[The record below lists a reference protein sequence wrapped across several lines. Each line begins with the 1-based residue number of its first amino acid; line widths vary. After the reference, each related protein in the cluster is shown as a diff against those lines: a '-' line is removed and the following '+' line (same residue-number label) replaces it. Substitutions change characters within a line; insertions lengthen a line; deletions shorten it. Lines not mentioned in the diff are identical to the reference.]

1 MKSLLLC
8 QWNHYPVADDLQKAV
23 AEIRVE
29 RMKWVRTLRNSP
41 AAAVIFAS
49 TLVAVMGVSLIS
61 PALPAV
67 QKAWNVSE
75 SQASLLLSAF
85 TLPGIFLTLPI
96 GLIADRVGRKS
107 ILIAA
112 LTVFGLSGSVIIVIS
127 SFTLILVLRAI
138 QGAAS
143 SAIVMLTITLLGDL
157 FTGEQ
162 RRVLIGT
169 NAAILAIG
177 AAGYP
182 LLGGALATL
191 AWSAPFGCFLLALV
205 VAIPGI
211 TLLEEPNR
219 DRVNSNS
226 SIREFLTGPTSMTPF
241 VVLYIAIFEI
251 FVILYGAQLT
261 AVPFLLANEYQLSS
275 AGIGLL
281 VGLPAITMGMTS
293 LQGDR
298 VLQVLT
304 SFQSI
309 ALGFVSYGI
318 GLTIVAITD
327 SIYVVAGALLLFG
340 LGQGLAEPITDT
352 ALNERAPDEFR
363 GSIMSIRTSV
373 LRLGTTIGPPLSV
386 GAATMIGYR
395 RTLLI
400 SGSGALIIGVSWF
413 MLRRL

>member
-1 MKSLLLC
+1 ME
-8 QWNHYPVADDLQKAV
+8 KA
-23 AEIRVE
+23 RP
-29 RMKWVRTLRNSP
+29 LRESP

-67 QKAWNVSE
+67 QEAWNISE

-96 GLIADRVGRKS
+96 GLLTDRIGRKPA
-107 ILIAA
+107 LIPA
-112 LTVFGLSGSVIIVIS
+112 LIVFGLSGGGIIFIS
-127 SFTLILVLRAI
+127 DFTIILALRAI

-143 SAIVMLTITLLGDL
+143 SAIMMLTVTLLGDL

-169 NAAILAIG
+169 NAAILAVG

-191 AWSAPFGCFLLALV
+191 AWSAPFACFLLALL
-205 VAIPGI
+205 VAVPGVL
-211 TLLEEPNR
+211 LLEEPHR
-219 DRVNSNS
+219 DENNSNS
-226 SIREFLTGPTSMTPF
+226 SLREFLTGPTPMIPF
-241 VVLYIAIFEI
+241 VVLYLAIFGI

-261 AVPFLLANEYQLSS
+261 AVPFLLANEYHLSS

-281 VGLPAITMGMTS
+281 VGLPAVTMGVTAM
-293 LQGDR
+293 QGDR
-298 VLQVLT
+298 VLRSLT

-318 GLTIVAITD
+318 GLVVVAIAD

-386 GAATMIGYR
+386 GAATIFGYQ
-395 RTLLI
+395 RTLLV
-400 SGSGALIIGVSWF
+400 SGTGAFIIGMTWF
-413 MLRRL
+413 TVRSL

>member
-1 MKSLLLC
+1 ME
-8 QWNHYPVADDLQKAV
+8 W
-23 AEIRVE
+23 R
-29 RMKWVRTLRNSP
+29 RTLRDSP

-67 QKAWNVSE
+67 QDAWNISE

-96 GLIADRVGRKS
+96 GLLADRIGRKP
-107 ILIAA
+107 ILIPS
-112 LTVFGLSGSVIIVIS
+112 LVVCGLSGGSIIFIS
-127 SFTLILVLRAI
+127 DFTLVLVLRAI

-143 SAIVMLTITLLGDL
+143 SAIVMLTVTLLGDL

-169 NAAILAIG
+169 NAAILAVG

-191 AWSAPFGCFLLALV
+191 AWSAPFACFLLALL

-211 TLLEEPNR
+211 TLLEEPNQ
-219 DRVNSNS
+219 DRTNSSS
-226 SIREFLTGPTSMTPF
+226 SIREFVSGPTPMTPF
-241 VVLYIAIFEI
+241 AVLYLAIFGI

-261 AVPFLLANEYQLSS
+261 AVPFLLANDYQLSS

-281 VGLPAITMGMTS
+281 VGLPAVTMGMTAM
-293 LQGDR
+293 QGDR

-318 GLTIVAITD
+318 GLAVVALAD

-373 LRLGTTIGPPLSV
+373 LRLGTTVGPPLSV
-386 GAATMIGYR
+386 GAATMFGYR
-395 RTLLI
+395 RTLFV
-400 SGSGALIIGVSWF
+400 SGVSAFLIGVMWF
-413 MLRRL
+413 TTRRL

>member
-1 MKSLLLC
+1 MGQTRLLR
-8 QWNHYPVADDLQKAV
+8 
-23 AEIRVE
+23 E
-29 RMKWVRTLRNSP
+29 SP

-49 TLVAVMGVSLIS
+49 TLVTVMGVSLIS

-67 QKAWNVSE
+67 QEAWNISE
-75 SQASLLLSAF
+75 PQASLLLSAF

-96 GLIADRVGRKS
+96 GMLTDRIGRKP
-107 ILIAA
+107 ILIPA
-112 LTVFGLSGSVIIVIS
+112 LIVFGLSGGGIIFIS
-127 SFTLILVLRAI
+127 DFTIILVLRAI
-138 QGAAS
+138 QGTAS
-143 SAIVMLTITLLGDL
+143 STVMMLTVTLLGDL
-157 FTGEQ
+157 FVGEQ
-162 RRVLIGT
+162 RRALIGT
-169 NAAILAIG
+169 NAAILAVG

-191 AWSAPFGCFLLALV
+191 VWSAPFACFLLALL
-205 VAIPGI
+205 VAILGI
-211 TLLEEPNR
+211 ILLKEPHR
-219 DRVNSNS
+219 DETHSNS
-226 SIREFLTGPTSMTPF
+226 SIQEFLNGPTPMTPF
-241 VVLYIAIFEI
+241 VVLYLAIFGI

-261 AVPFLLANEYQLSS
+261 AVPFLLANEYHLSS

-281 VGLPAITMGMTS
+281 VGLPAVTMGMTAM
-293 LQGDR
+293 QGDR
-298 VLQVLT
+298 VLRSLT

-318 GLTIVAITD
+318 GLVVVAIAD

-386 GAATMIGYR
+386 GAATVFGYR
-395 RTLLI
+395 HTLLVSGI
-400 SGSGALIIGVSWF
+400 SVFVIGVTWF
-413 MLRRL
+413 TVKFCNISYTA

>member
-1 MKSLLLC
+1 M
-8 QWNHYPVADDLQKAV
+8 
-23 AEIRVE
+23 E
-29 RMKWVRTLRNSP
+29 WVRTLRNSP

-67 QKAWNVSE
+67 QEAWNVSE

-112 LTVFGLSGSVIIVIS
+112 LIVFGLSGGAIIVIS

-169 NAAILAIG
+169 NAAILAVG

-191 AWSAPFGCFLLALV
+191 AWSAPFACFLLALV

-219 DRVNSNS
+219 DGVNPNS

-241 VVLYIAIFEI
+241 VVLYFAIFGI

-261 AVPFLLANEYQLSS
+261 AVPFLLANEYKLSS

-318 GLTIVAITD
+318 GLIIVAITD

-386 GAATMIGYR
+386 GAATVIGYR

-400 SGSGALIIGVSWF
+400 SGSGALIIGATWF

>member
-1 MKSLLLC
+1 MGL
-8 QWNHYPVADDLQKAV
+8 
-23 AEIRVE
+23 I
-29 RMKWVRTLRNSP
+29 RTLRDSP

-67 QKAWNVSE
+67 QEAWNISE

-96 GLIADRVGRKS
+96 GLLSDRIGRKP
-107 ILIAA
+107 ILIPA
-112 LTVFGLSGSVIIVIS
+112 LVVFGLSGGSIIFIS
-127 SFTLILVLRAI
+127 DFTLILVLRAI

-143 SAIVMLTITLLGDL
+143 SAIAMLTVTLLGDL

-169 NAAILAIG
+169 NAAILAVG

-182 LLGGALATL
+182 LLGGVLATL
-191 AWSAPFGCFLLALV
+191 AWSAPFACFLLALF
-205 VAIPGI
+205 VAVPGM
-211 TLLEEPNR
+211 TLLEEPNQ
-219 DRVNSNS
+219 DGTKSNS
-226 SIREFLTGPTSMTPF
+226 SIREFLTGSTPMAPF
-241 VVLYIAIFEI
+241 AVLYLAIFGI

-275 AGIGLL
+275 ANIGLL
-281 VGLPAITMGMTS
+281 VGLPAVTMGLTAM
-293 LQGDR
+293 QGDR

-318 GLTIVAITD
+318 GLTVVALAD
-327 SIYVVAGALLLFG
+327 SIYVIAGALLLFG

-373 LRLGTTIGPPLSV
+373 LRLGTTVGPPLSV
-386 GAATMIGYR
+386 GAATIFGYQQ
-395 RTLLI
+395 TLFV
-400 SGSGALIIGVSWF
+400 SGVGSFLIGVTWF
-413 MLRRL
+413 TVRRL

>member
-1 MKSLLLC
+1 
-8 QWNHYPVADDLQKAV
+8 
-23 AEIRVE
+23 
-29 RMKWVRTLRNSP
+29 MKWIRTLWNSP

-67 QKAWNVSE
+67 QEAWNISE

-96 GLIADRVGRKS
+96 GLLADRIGRKP
-107 ILIAA
+107 ILIPA
-112 LTVFGLSGSVIIVIS
+112 LIVFGLSGGAIIIIS
-127 SFTLILVLRAI
+127 DFTLILVLRAI

-143 SAIVMLTITLLGDL
+143 SAIVMLTVTLLGDL

-169 NAAILAIG
+169 NAAILAVG

-182 LLGGALATL
+182 LLGGALATF
-191 AWSAPFGCFLLALV
+191 AWSAPFACFLLALL

-219 DRVNSNS
+219 DGINSNS
-226 SIREFLTGPTSMTPF
+226 SIRKFLTGPTSMTPF
-241 VVLYIAIFEI
+241 VILYLAIFGI

-281 VGLPAITMGMTS
+281 VGLPAVSMGMTA

-298 VLQVLT
+298 VLRVLT

-318 GLTIVAITD
+318 GLAVVAITD

-386 GAATMIGYR
+386 GAATVIGYR

-400 SGSGALIIGVSWF
+400 SGSGALIIGAGWF
-413 MLRRL
+413 MVRRL

>member
-1 MKSLLLC
+1 MEWK
-8 QWNHYPVADDLQKAV
+8 Q
-23 AEIRVE
+23 
-29 RMKWVRTLRNSP
+29 TLRDSP

-67 QKAWNVSE
+67 QEAWDISE
-75 SQASLLLSAF
+75 SEASLLLSAF

-96 GLIADRVGRKS
+96 GLLADRIGRKP
-107 ILIAA
+107 ILIPA
-112 LTVFGLSGSVIIVIS
+112 LIIFGISGGSIIIIS
-127 SFTLILVLRAI
+127 DFTLILVLRAI

-143 SAIVMLTITLLGDL
+143 SAIVMLTVTLLGDL

-169 NAAILAIG
+169 NAAILAAG

-191 AWSAPFGCFLLALV
+191 AWSAPFACFLLAVLV
-205 VAIPGI
+205 AVPGI

-219 DRVNSNS
+219 AGTNSNS
-226 SIREFLTGPTSMTPF
+226 SIREFLTGPTAMTPF
-241 VVLYIAIFEI
+241 AILYLAIFGI

-281 VGLPAITMGMTS
+281 LGLPAVTMGMTAM
-293 LQGDR
+293 QGDR
-298 VLQVLT
+298 VLHVFT

-318 GLTIVAITD
+318 GLAVVAIAD
-327 SIYVVAGALLLFG
+327 SIYVVTGALLLFG

-386 GAATMIGYR
+386 GAAAVFGYR

-400 SGSGALIIGVSWF
+400 SGSGAFIIGATWF
-413 MLRRL
+413 IIRRS

>member
-1 MKSLLLC
+1 MD
-8 QWNHYPVADDLQKAV
+8 W
-23 AEIRVE
+23 IR
-29 RMKWVRTLRNSP
+29 KIRNSP
-41 AAAVIFAS
+41 ATAVIFAS

-67 QKAWNVSE
+67 QEAWNISE
-75 SQASLLLSAF
+75 AQASLLLSAF

-96 GLIADRVGRKS
+96 GLLTDRIGRKP
-107 ILIAA
+107 ILIPA
-112 LTVFGLSGSVIIVIS
+112 LIVFGLSGSGIIFIS
-127 SFTLILVLRAI
+127 DFTLILALRAI

-143 SAIVMLTITLLGDL
+143 STIAMLTVTLLGDL
-157 FTGEQ
+157 YSGEQ

-169 NAAILAIG
+169 NAAILAVG

-191 AWSAPFGCFLLALV
+191 AWSAPFACFLLGVL

-211 TLLEEPNR
+211 TLLEEPSRNEN
-219 DRVNSNS
+219 NSNS
-226 SIREFLTGPTSMTPF
+226 SIREFLTGPTPMTPF
-241 VVLYIAIFEI
+241 LTLYLAIFGI

-275 AGIGLL
+275 AGIGFV
-281 VGLPAITMGMTS
+281 VGLPAVTMGMTAM
-293 LQGDR
+293 QGDR
-298 VLQVLT
+298 VLRSLT

-318 GLTIVAITD
+318 GLVVVAIAE

-352 ALNERAPDEFR
+352 ALNERAPDKFR

-373 LRLGTTIGPPLSV
+373 LRLGTTVGPPLTV
-386 GAATMIGYR
+386 GAATVFGYR

-400 SGSGALIIGVSWF
+400 SGTGAFVFGLVW
-413 MLRRL
+413 LTVKRL

>member
-1 MKSLLLC
+1 ME
-8 QWNHYPVADDLQKAV
+8 W
-23 AEIRVE
+23 R
-29 RMKWVRTLRNSP
+29 RTLRESP

-67 QKAWNVSE
+67 QEAWNISE
-75 SQASLLLSAF
+75 SQTSLLLSAF

-96 GLIADRVGRKS
+96 GLLSDRIGRKP
-107 ILIAA
+107 ILIPA
-112 LTVFGLSGSVIIVIS
+112 LVVFGLSGGGIIFIS
-127 SFTLILVLRAI
+127 EFTLILVLRAI

-143 SAIVMLTITLLGDL
+143 SAIVMLTVTLLGDL

-169 NAAILAIG
+169 NAAILAVG

-191 AWSAPFGCFLLALV
+191 AWSAPFACFLLALL

-211 TLLEEPNR
+211 TLLEEPDR
-219 DRVNSNS
+219 DRANS
-226 SIREFLTGPTSMTPF
+226 SSSIHEFLTGPTPMTPF
-241 VVLYIAIFEI
+241 AVLYLAIFGI

-261 AVPFLLANEYQLSS
+261 AVPFLLANDYQLSS

-281 VGLPAITMGMTS
+281 VGLPAVTMGMTAM
-293 LQGDR
+293 QGDR

-318 GLTIVAITD
+318 GLVVVALAD

-373 LRLGTTIGPPLSV
+373 LRLGTTVGPPLSV
-386 GAATMIGYR
+386 GAATVFGYR
-395 RTLLI
+395 QTLFV
-400 SGSGALIIGVSWF
+400 SGVGAFLIGVTWF
-413 MLRRL
+413 TTRRL

>member
-1 MKSLLLC
+1 MEL
-8 QWNHYPVADDLQKAV
+8 
-23 AEIRVE
+23 I
-29 RMKWVRTLRNSP
+29 RTLRDSP

-49 TLVAVMGVSLIS
+49 TLIAVMGVSLIS

-67 QKAWNVSE
+67 QEAWNISE

-96 GLIADRVGRKS
+96 GLFSDRIGRKP
-107 ILIAA
+107 ILIPA
-112 LTVFGLSGSVIIVIS
+112 LVVFGLSGGSIIFIPD
-127 SFTLILVLRAI
+127 FTLILVLRAI

-143 SAIVMLTITLLGDL
+143 SAIAMLTVTLLGDL

-169 NAAILAIG
+169 NAAILAVG

-182 LLGGALATL
+182 LLGGVLATL
-191 AWSAPFGCFLLALV
+191 AWSAPFACFLLALF
-205 VAIPGI
+205 VAVPGM
-211 TLLEEPNR
+211 TLLEEPNQ
-219 DRVNSNS
+219 DGTKSNS
-226 SIREFLTGPTSMTPF
+226 SIREFLTGSTPMAPF
-241 VVLYIAIFEI
+241 AVLYLAIFGI

-275 AGIGLL
+275 ANIGLL
-281 VGLPAITMGMTS
+281 VGLPAVTMGLTAM
-293 LQGDR
+293 QGDR

-318 GLTIVAITD
+318 GLTVVALAD
-327 SIYVVAGALLLFG
+327 SIYVIAGALLLFG

-373 LRLGTTIGPPLSV
+373 LRLGTTVGPPLSV
-386 GAATMIGYR
+386 GAAALFGYR
-395 RTLLI
+395 QTLLV
-400 SGSGALIIGVSWF
+400 SGAAAFLIGVTWF
-413 MLRRL
+413 TVRRQ

>member
-1 MKSLLLC
+1 ME
-8 QWNHYPVADDLQKAV
+8 W
-23 AEIRVE
+23 I
-29 RMKWVRTLRNSP
+29 RTLEESP

-67 QKAWNVSE
+67 QEAWGISE

-96 GLIADRVGRKS
+96 GLLADRIGRKP
-107 ILIAA
+107 ILIPA
-112 LTVFGLSGSVIIVIS
+112 LVVFGLSGGGIIVIS
-127 SFTLILVLRAI
+127 DFTLILVFRAI

-143 SAIVMLTITLLGDL
+143 SAIVMLTVTLLGDL
-157 FTGEQ
+157 FSGEE

-169 NAAILAIG
+169 NAAILAVG

-182 LLGGALATL
+182 LLGGALATI
-191 AWSAPFGCFLLALV
+191 AWSAPFACFFLALL

-211 TLLEEPNR
+211 TLLEEPPRNG
-219 DRVNSNS
+219 DNSQS
-226 SIREFLTGPTSMTPF
+226 SIRAFLTGPTPMTPF
-241 VVLYIAIFEI
+241 VVLYLAIFGI
-251 FVILYGAQLT
+251 FVILYGVQLT
-261 AVPFLLANEYQLSS
+261 AVPFLLANEYHLSS

-281 VGLPAITMGMTS
+281 VGLPSVTMGMTAM
-293 LQGDR
+293 QGDR

-318 GLTIVAITD
+318 GLAIVAIAD

-363 GSIMSIRTSV
+363 GTIMSIRTSV

-386 GAATMIGYR
+386 GAATVFGYR
-395 RTLLI
+395 RTLLA
-400 SGSGALIIGVSWF
+400 SGTAAFLIGVTWF
-413 MLRRL
+413 TTKRM

>member
-1 MKSLLLC
+1 
-8 QWNHYPVADDLQKAV
+8 
-23 AEIRVE
+23 
-29 RMKWVRTLRNSP
+29 
-41 AAAVIFAS
+41 
-49 TLVAVMGVSLIS
+49 MGVSLIS

-67 QKAWNVSE
+67 QEAWNISE

-96 GLIADRVGRKS
+96 GLLTDRIGRKP
-107 ILIAA
+107 ILIPA
-112 LTVFGLSGSVIIVIS
+112 LIVFGLSGGSIIFVS
-127 SFTLILVLRAI
+127 DFTLILVLRAI

-143 SAIVMLTITLLGDL
+143 SAIAMLTVTLLGDL
-157 FTGEQ
+157 YSGEQ

-169 NAAILAIG
+169 NAAILAVG

-191 AWSAPFGCFLLALV
+191 SWSAPFACFLLALV
-205 VAIPGI
+205 VAVPGI
-211 TLLEEPNR
+211 TLLEEPQR
-219 DRVNSNS
+219 DEHNANS
-226 SIREFLTGPTSMTPF
+226 SIRAFLTGPTPMTPF
-241 VVLYIAIFEI
+241 VVLYLAIFGI

-281 VGLPAITMGMTS
+281 VGLPAVTMGVTAM
-293 LQGDR
+293 QGDR
-298 VLQVLT
+298 VLQSLT

-309 ALGFVSYGI
+309 ALGFASYGI
-318 GLTIVAITD
+318 GLAIVAVAD
-327 SIYVVAGALLLFG
+327 SIYVIAGALLLFG

-373 LRLGTTIGPPLSV
+373 LRLGTTVGPPLSV
-386 GAATMIGYR
+386 GAATVFGYR
-395 RTLLI
+395 QTLLV
-400 SGSGALIIGVSWF
+400 SGAAAFLIGVTWF
-413 MLRRL
+413 TVRRL

>member
-1 MKSLLLC
+1 ME
-8 QWNHYPVADDLQKAV
+8 W
-23 AEIRVE
+23 IR
-29 RMKWVRTLRNSP
+29 KLRNSP

-67 QKAWNVSE
+67 QEAWNISE
-75 SQASLLLSAF
+75 GQASLLLSAF
-85 TLPGIFLTLPI
+85 TLPGIFLTVPI
-96 GLIADRVGRKS
+96 GLLTDRTGRKP
-107 ILIAA
+107 ILIPA
-112 LTVFGLSGSVIIVIS
+112 LIVFGLSGSGIIFIS
-127 SFTLILVLRAI
+127 DFTLILVLRAL

-143 SAIVMLTITLLGDL
+143 SAIAMLTITLLGDL
-157 FTGEQ
+157 YSGEQ

-169 NAAILAIG
+169 NAAILAVG

-191 AWSAPFGCFLLALV
+191 SWSAPFACFLLGLLV
-205 VAIPGI
+205 AGSGI
-211 TLLEEPNR
+211 TLLEEPHRNEN
-219 DRVNSNS
+219 NSDS
-226 SIREFLTGPTSMTPF
+226 SIREFLTGPISLTPF
-241 VVLYIAIFEI
+241 VVLYLAILGI
-251 FVILYGAQLT
+251 FVLLYGAQLT
-261 AVPFLLANEYQLSS
+261 AVPFLLTNEYQLSS

-281 VGLPAITMGMTS
+281 VGLPSLTMGMTAM
-293 LQGDR
+293 QGDR
-298 VLQVLT
+298 VLRSLT

-318 GLTIVAITD
+318 GLAVVAVAD

-373 LRLGTTIGPPLSV
+373 LRLGTTIGPPLCI
-386 GAATMIGYR
+386 GTATVFGYR
-395 RTLLI
+395 RTLLF
-400 SGSGALIIGVSWF
+400 SGVGSFVIGVTWF
-413 MLRRL
+413 TVKRFYHHS

>member
-1 MKSLLLC
+1 ME
-8 QWNHYPVADDLQKAV
+8 W
-23 AEIRVE
+23 R
-29 RMKWVRTLRNSP
+29 RTLRDSP

-67 QKAWNVSE
+67 QEAWNISE

-96 GLIADRVGRKS
+96 GLLADRIGRKP
-107 ILIAA
+107 ILIPS
-112 LTVFGLSGSVIIVIS
+112 LVVFGLSGGGIIFIS
-127 SFTLILVLRAI
+127 DFMLLLVLRAI

-143 SAIVMLTITLLGDL
+143 SAIVMLTVTLLGDL

-169 NAAILAIG
+169 NAAILAAG

-191 AWSAPFGCFLLALV
+191 AWSAPFACFLLALL

-211 TLLEEPNR
+211 TLLEEPNQ
-219 DRVNSNS
+219 DRTNSSS
-226 SIREFLTGPTSMTPF
+226 SIREFISGPTPMAPF
-241 VVLYIAIFEI
+241 AVLYLAIFGI

-261 AVPFLLANEYQLSS
+261 AVPFLLANDYQLSS

-281 VGLPAITMGMTS
+281 VGLPAVTMGMTAM
-293 LQGDR
+293 QGDR
-298 VLQVLT
+298 VLRVLT

-318 GLTIVAITD
+318 GLAVVALAD

-373 LRLGTTIGPPLSV
+373 LRLGTTVGPPLSV
-386 GAATMIGYR
+386 GAATVFGYR
-395 RTLLI
+395 QTLLV
-400 SGSGALIIGVSWF
+400 SGTAAFLIGGIWF
-413 MLRRL
+413 TTRRL

>member
-1 MKSLLLC
+1 ME
-8 QWNHYPVADDLQKAV
+8 WT
-23 AEIRVE
+23 
-29 RMKWVRTLRNSP
+29 RTLRDSP

-67 QKAWNVSE
+67 QQAWGISE

-96 GLIADRVGRKS
+96 GLLADRIGRKPL
-107 ILIAA
+107 LIPA
-112 LTVFGLSGSVIIVIS
+112 LVVFGLSGGSIIVVS
-127 SFTLILVLRAI
+127 DFSLILVLRAV

-143 SAIVMLTITLLGDL
+143 SAIAMLTVTLLGDL
-157 FTGEQ
+157 YAGEQ

-169 NAAILAIG
+169 NATILAVG

-191 AWSAPFGCFLLALV
+191 AWSAPFACFLLALL
-205 VAIPGI
+205 VAVPGI
-211 TLLEEPNR
+211 TLLEEPTR
-219 DRVNSNS
+219 KGTTSSS
-226 SIREFLTGPTSMTPF
+226 SIRTFVFGPTPMAPLAA
-241 VVLYIAIFEI
+241 LYLAIFGI

-261 AVPFLLANEYQLSS
+261 AVPFLLASDYQLSS

-281 VGLPAITMGMTS
+281 LGLPAVTMGMTAM
-293 LQGDR
+293 QGDR
-298 VLQVLT
+298 VLRVLT

-318 GLTIVAITD
+318 GLAIVALAD
-327 SIYVVAGALLLFG
+327 SIYLVGGALLLFG

-373 LRLGTTIGPPLSV
+373 LRLGTTIGPPVTV
-386 GAATMIGYR
+386 GAAAVFGYR
-395 RTLLI
+395 RTLLV
-400 SGSGALIIGVSWF
+400 SGGVSFLIGVAW
-413 MLRRL
+413 LTVRRS

>member
-1 MKSLLLC
+1 M
-8 QWNHYPVADDLQKAV
+8 
-23 AEIRVE
+23 IR
-29 RMKWVRTLRNSP
+29 KLRNSP

-67 QKAWNVSE
+67 QEAWNISE

-96 GLIADRVGRKS
+96 GLLTDRIGRKP
-107 ILIAA
+107 ILIPA
-112 LTVFGLSGSVIIVIS
+112 LIVFGLSGGSIIFVS
-127 SFTLILVLRAI
+127 DFTLILVLRAI

-143 SAIVMLTITLLGDL
+143 SAIAMLTVTLLGDL
-157 FTGEQ
+157 YSGEQ

-169 NAAILAIG
+169 NAAILAVG

-191 AWSAPFGCFLLALV
+191 SWSAPFACFLLALV
-205 VAIPGI
+205 VAVPGI
-211 TLLEEPNR
+211 TLLEEPQR
-219 DRVNSNS
+219 DEHNANS
-226 SIREFLTGPTSMTPF
+226 SIRAFLTGPTPMTPF
-241 VVLYIAIFEI
+241 VVLYLAIFGI

-281 VGLPAITMGMTS
+281 VGLPAVTMGVTAM
-293 LQGDR
+293 QGDR
-298 VLQVLT
+298 VLQSLT

-309 ALGFVSYGI
+309 ALGFASYGI
-318 GLTIVAITD
+318 GLAIVAVAD
-327 SIYVVAGALLLFG
+327 SIYVIAGALLLFG

-373 LRLGTTIGPPLSV
+373 LRLGTTVGPPLSV
-386 GAATMIGYR
+386 GAATVFGYR
-395 RTLLI
+395 QTLLV
-400 SGSGALIIGVSWF
+400 SGAAAFLIGVTWF
-413 MLRRL
+413 TVRRL

>member
-1 MKSLLLC
+1 ME
-8 QWNHYPVADDLQKAV
+8 W
-23 AEIRVE
+23 R
-29 RMKWVRTLRNSP
+29 RTLRDSP

-67 QKAWNVSE
+67 QEAWNISE

-96 GLIADRVGRKS
+96 GLLADRIGRKP
-107 ILIAA
+107 ILIPS
-112 LTVFGLSGSVIIVIS
+112 LVVFGLSGGGIIFIS
-127 SFTLILVLRAI
+127 DFMLLLVLRAI

-143 SAIVMLTITLLGDL
+143 SAIVMLTVTLLGDL

-169 NAAILAIG
+169 NAAILAAG

-191 AWSAPFGCFLLALV
+191 AWSAPFACFLLALL

-211 TLLEEPNR
+211 TLLEEPNQ
-219 DRVNSNS
+219 DRTNSSS
-226 SIREFLTGPTSMTPF
+226 SIREFISGPTPMAPF
-241 VVLYIAIFEI
+241 AVLYLAIFGI

-261 AVPFLLANEYQLSS
+261 AVPFLLANDYQLSS

-281 VGLPAITMGMTS
+281 VGLPAVTMGMTAM
-293 LQGDR
+293 QGDR
-298 VLQVLT
+298 VLRVLT

-318 GLTIVAITD
+318 GLAVVALAD

-373 LRLGTTIGPPLSV
+373 LRLGTTVGPPLSV
-386 GAATMIGYR
+386 GAAAVFGYR
-395 RTLLI
+395 QTLLV
-400 SGSGALIIGVSWF
+400 SGTAAFLIGGIWF
-413 MLRRL
+413 TTRRL

>member
-1 MKSLLLC
+1 
-8 QWNHYPVADDLQKAV
+8 
-23 AEIRVE
+23 
-29 RMKWVRTLRNSP
+29 MKWIRTLWNTP
-41 AAAVIFAS
+41 AVAVIFAS

-67 QKAWNVSE
+67 QDAWNISE

-96 GLIADRVGRKS
+96 GLLADRIGRKPV
-107 ILIAA
+107 LIPA
-112 LTVFGLSGSVIIVIS
+112 LSVFGLSGGAIIVVS
-127 SFTLILVLRAI
+127 DFTLILVLRAI

-143 SAIVMLTITLLGDL
+143 SAVVMLTVTLLGDL

-169 NAAILAIG
+169 NAAILAVG

-191 AWSAPFGCFLLALV
+191 AWWAPFVCFLLALL

-219 DRVNSNS
+219 DGINSNS

-241 VVLYIAIFEI
+241 VVLYLAIFGI

-281 VGLPAITMGMTS
+281 VGLPAVTMGMTA

-298 VLQVLT
+298 VLQVFT

-318 GLTIVAITD
+318 GLAVVAITD

-386 GAATMIGYR
+386 GAASVIGYR

-400 SGSGALIIGVSWF
+400 SGSGALIIGASWF
-413 MLRRL
+413 MTRRF

>member
-1 MKSLLLC
+1 ME
-8 QWNHYPVADDLQKAV
+8 W
-23 AEIRVE
+23 IRS
-29 RMKWVRTLRNSP
+29 LRNSP
-41 AAAVIFAS
+41 AVAVIFAS

-67 QKAWNVSE
+67 QEAWSISE
-75 SQASLLLSAF
+75 AQASLLLSAF

-96 GLIADRVGRKS
+96 GLLTDRIGRKP
-107 ILIAA
+107 ILIPA
-112 LTVFGLSGSVIIVIS
+112 LIVFGLSGGSIIFIS
-127 SFTLILVLRAI
+127 DFTHILALRAI

-143 SAIVMLTITLLGDL
+143 SAIIMLTVTLLGDL
-157 FTGEQ
+157 YSGEQ

-169 NAAILAIG
+169 NAAILAVG

-191 AWSAPFGCFLLALV
+191 SWSVPFACFPLALL
-205 VAIPGI
+205 VAVPGI
-211 TLLEEPNR
+211 TLLEEPHRNEN
-219 DRVNSNS
+219 NSNS
-226 SIREFLTGPTSMTPF
+226 SIREFLAGPTPMTPF
-241 VVLYIAIFEI
+241 VMLYLAILGI

-261 AVPFLLANEYQLSS
+261 AVPFLLANEFQLSS

-281 VGLPAITMGMTS
+281 LGLPAVTMGVTAM
-293 LQGDR
+293 QGDR
-298 VLQVLT
+298 VLQLLT

-318 GLTIVAITD
+318 GLVIVAIAD
-327 SIYVVAGALLLFG
+327 SIYVIAGALFLFG

-373 LRLGTTIGPPLSV
+373 LRLGTTIGPPLTV
-386 GAATMIGYR
+386 GAATVFGYR
-395 RTLLI
+395 HTLLL
-400 SGSGALIIGVSWF
+400 SGAGIFVFGVTWF
-413 MLRRL
+413 TIK

>member
-1 MKSLLLC
+1 
-8 QWNHYPVADDLQKAV
+8 
-23 AEIRVE
+23 
-29 RMKWVRTLRNSP
+29 
-41 AAAVIFAS
+41 VIFAS

-67 QKAWNVSE
+67 QEAWNISE

-96 GLIADRVGRKS
+96 GLLADRIGRKP
-107 ILIAA
+107 ILIPA
-112 LTVFGLSGSVIIVIS
+112 LIVFGLSGGAIIIIS
-127 SFTLILVLRAI
+127 DFTLILVLRAI

-143 SAIVMLTITLLGDL
+143 SAIVMLTVTLLGDL

-169 NAAILAIG
+169 NAAILAVG

-182 LLGGALATL
+182 LLGGALATF
-191 AWSAPFGCFLLALV
+191 AWSAPFACFLLALL

-219 DRVNSNS
+219 DGINSNS
-226 SIREFLTGPTSMTPF
+226 SIRKFLTGPTSMTPF
-241 VVLYIAIFEI
+241 VILYLAIFGI

-281 VGLPAITMGMTS
+281 VGLPAVSMGMTA

-298 VLQVLT
+298 VLRVLT

-318 GLTIVAITD
+318 GLAVVAITD

-386 GAATMIGYR
+386 GAATVIGYR

-400 SGSGALIIGVSWF
+400 SGSGALIIGAGWF
-413 MLRRL
+413 MVRRL

>member
-1 MKSLLLC
+1 ME
-8 QWNHYPVADDLQKAV
+8 KA
-23 AEIRVE
+23 RP
-29 RMKWVRTLRNSP
+29 LRESP

-67 QKAWNVSE
+67 QEAWNISE

-96 GLIADRVGRKS
+96 GLLTDRIGRKPA
-107 ILIAA
+107 LIPA
-112 LTVFGLSGSVIIVIS
+112 LIVFGLSGGGIIFIS
-127 SFTLILVLRAI
+127 DFTIILALRAI

-143 SAIVMLTITLLGDL
+143 SAIMMLTVTLLGDL

-169 NAAILAIG
+169 NAAILAVG

-191 AWSAPFGCFLLALV
+191 AWSAPFACFLLALL
-205 VAIPGI
+205 VAVPGVL
-211 TLLEEPNR
+211 LLEEPHR
-219 DRVNSNS
+219 DENNSNS
-226 SIREFLTGPTSMTPF
+226 SLREFLTGPTPMIPF
-241 VVLYIAIFEI
+241 VVLYLAIFGI

-261 AVPFLLANEYQLSS
+261 AVPFLLANEYHLSS

-281 VGLPAITMGMTS
+281 VGLPAVTMGVTAM
-293 LQGDR
+293 QGDR
-298 VLQVLT
+298 VLRSLT

-309 ALGFVSYGI
+309 ALGFVSYGF
-318 GLTIVAITD
+318 GLIVVAIAD

-386 GAATMIGYR
+386 GAATIFGYQ
-395 RTLLI
+395 RTLLV
-400 SGSGALIIGVSWF
+400 SGTGAFIIGMTWF
-413 MLRRL
+413 TVRSL

>member
-1 MKSLLLC
+1 MEWIQSLR
-8 QWNHYPVADDLQKAV
+8 D
-23 AEIRVE
+23 
-29 RMKWVRTLRNSP
+29 SP
-41 AAAVIFAS
+41 ATAVIFAS

-67 QKAWNVSE
+67 QEAWSISE
-75 SQASLLLSAF
+75 AQASLLLSAF

-96 GLIADRVGRKS
+96 GLLADRIGRKP
-107 ILIAA
+107 ILIPA
-112 LTVFGLSGSVIIVIS
+112 LIVFGLSGGGIIFIS
-127 SFTLILVLRAI
+127 DFTLILVLRAV

-143 SAIVMLTITLLGDL
+143 SAIIMLTVTLLGDL
-157 FTGEQ
+157 YSGEQ

-169 NAAILAIG
+169 NAAILAVG

-191 AWSAPFGCFLLALV
+191 SWSVPFACFPLALL
-205 VAIPGI
+205 VAVPGI
-211 TLLEEPNR
+211 TLLEEPHRNKN
-219 DRVNSNS
+219 NSNS
-226 SIREFLTGPTSMTPF
+226 SIREFLTGPTPMTPF
-241 VVLYIAIFEI
+241 VVLYLAILGI

-281 VGLPAITMGMTS
+281 LGLPAVTMGVTAM
-293 LQGDR
+293 QGDR
-298 VLQVLT
+298 VLQLLT

-318 GLTIVAITD
+318 GLVIVAIAD
-327 SIYVVAGALLLFG
+327 SIYVVAGALFLFG

-373 LRLGTTIGPPLSV
+373 LRLGTTIGPPLTV
-386 GAATMIGYR
+386 GAATVFGYR
-395 RTLLI
+395 YTLLI
-400 SGSGALIIGVSWF
+400 SGAGIFVLGVTWF
-413 MLRRL
+413 AVK

>member
-1 MKSLLLC
+1 ME
-8 QWNHYPVADDLQKAV
+8 W
-23 AEIRVE
+23 IR
-29 RMKWVRTLRNSP
+29 KLRNSP

-61 PALPAV
+61 PVLPAV
-67 QKAWNVSE
+67 QEAWNISE
-75 SQASLLLSAF
+75 AQASLLLSAF

-96 GLIADRVGRKS
+96 GLLTDRIGRKP
-107 ILIAA
+107 ILIPA
-112 LTVFGLSGSVIIVIS
+112 LVVFGLSGGGIIFIS
-127 SFTLILVLRAI
+127 DFTLILVLRAI

-143 SAIVMLTITLLGDL
+143 SAIAMLTVTLLGDL
-157 FTGEQ
+157 YSGEQ

-169 NAAILAIG
+169 NAAILAVG

-182 LLGGALATL
+182 LLGGALATV
-191 AWSAPFGCFLLALV
+191 AWSAPFACFLLALL
-205 VAIPGI
+205 VAVPGI
-211 TLLEEPNR
+211 TLLEEPQR
-219 DRVNSNS
+219 DENNTNS
-226 SIREFLTGPTSMTPF
+226 SIRAFLTGPTSMTPF
-241 VVLYIAIFEI
+241 VVLYLAIFGI

-261 AVPFLLANEYQLSS
+261 AVPFLLANEYHLSS

-281 VGLPAITMGMTS
+281 VGLPAVTMGATAM
-293 LQGDR
+293 QGDR
-298 VLQVLT
+298 VLRSLT

-318 GLTIVAITD
+318 GLVGVAVAD

-373 LRLGTTIGPPLSV
+373 LRLGTTVGPPLSV
-386 GAATMIGYR
+386 GAAALFGYR
-395 RTLLI
+395 QTLLV
-400 SGSGALIIGVSWF
+400 SGAAAFLIGVTWF
-413 MLRRL
+413 TVRRQ